1 MLFRSD
7 YAGRG
12 VNLNLG
18 TGIGFVTVA
27 SGSVTDPDTLINIE
41 GLRGSQF
48 DGLLILNGAVQ
59 YAGTPARRH
68 AGTPGAVVGVGMLL
82 NIESLRGHGRK
93 NARILWAVMTREQ
106 GCDAQQVSA
115 KPLAKQRPAPAPAPE
130 PAAA

>member
-1 MLFRSD
+1 M
-7 YAGRG
+7 
-12 VNLNLG
+12 
-18 TGIGFVTVA
+18 TVA
-27 SGSVTDPDTLINIE
+27 SGSVTDPDTLINIQ

-59 YAGTPARRH
+59 YAGTPARRARWSASARCSISKACVAMAH
-68 AGTPGAVVGVGMLL
+68 
-82 NIESLRGHGRK
+82 K

-115 KPLAKQRPAPAPAPE
+115 KPLAKQKPAPAPVPE